1 MNVSEQLLEILRAE
15 GVRHIFGVAGD
26 ALNPLIAALAAQ
38 DDDEHRVRWIKMKH
52 EGNASFAAFAQGELG
67 ENLGVCASTVGP
79 GALHLV
85 NGLYNARKERSPVL
99 AITGQVPV
107 EHLGTN
113 YHQEVDLTRVFED
126 ICAYQAVIRSPEE
139 APRVIL
145 RALRIALNERTVC
158 RVELPADIAEMK
170 AANQEFVHRVFR
182 SRSHVE
188 PHAEALERAVELI
201 EGVDTVGI
209 LAGAGCRHARD
220 EVLALAE
227 YLGAPITHTVRAAD
241 IFDHDAPNVVGLTGL
256 IGNPSGYTAVMESD
270 LLLMLGTDFP
280 YTHFLPHDKPV
291 IQVDIRPANIGN
303 RVPVTLGIHGDVGR
317 VARHLVGQCRARTE
331 GAFADKLN
339 SEFLEWKR
347 KQCESS
353 DGERDFKVMHPQ
365 IVAKSLSDVA
375 SDDAIFVIDTGTSAI
390 WSTNFMNFHGG
401 RRVIG
406 SFNHG
411 SMAVGLPAAIGAQ
424 IQYPGREVWALVG
437 DGAFNMSMHDL
448 STAAEYELP
457 IRIVVLNNAEL
468 GFVKIEMEEAG
479 LAPNYD
485 AIAVDNID
493 FCAYA
498 RLCGGEGVAV
508 TEVSGIRP
516 ALDRAKAAT
525 GPFLVDAHVTGGELS
540 LPPRIEAH
548 QARNFA
554 TSKLREI
561 AGALKGDRRQWEN
574 IKRELDAWMDLR
586 RG

>member
-1 MNVSEQLLEILRAE
+1 MNVSEQLLQILRAE

-26 ALNPLIAALAAQ
+26 ALNPFLSALAAQ
-38 DDDEHRVRWIKMKH
+38 DDDEDKVRWIKMKH

-67 ENLGVCASTVGP
+67 ENIGVCASTVGP

-99 AITGQVPV
+99 AITGQVPI

-113 YHQEVDLTRVFED
+113 YHQEVDLKSVFDD
-126 ICAYQAVIRSPEE
+126 ICAYQAIIRSPEE

-145 RALRIALNERTVC
+145 RALRIAINQRAVC
-158 RVELPADIAEMK
+158 RIELPADIAEMT
-170 AANQEFVHRVFR
+170 AANPEFVHRVFR

-188 PHAEALERAVELI
+188 PTAEALERAVELI
-201 EGVDTVGI
+201 DQAESVGI
-209 LAGAGCRHARD
+209 LAGAGCRDARD
-220 EVLALAE
+220 EVLALGE
-227 YLGAPITHTVRAAD
+227 HLRAPITHTVRAAD

-280 YTHFLPHDKPV
+280 YTSFLPHDKTI
-291 IQVDIRPANIGN
+291 IQVDTRPENIGN
-303 RVPVTLGIHGDVGR
+303 RAPVTLGIHADVKR
-317 VARHLVGQCRARTE
+317 VAGHLSNACKG
-331 GAFADKLN
+331 GSDGDFAEKLN
-339 SEFLEWKR
+339 ADFLAWKQ
-347 KQCESS
+347 KQCENS

-365 IVAKSLSDVA
+365 IVARTLSDIA
-375 SDDAIFVIDTGTSAI
+375 SDDAIFVIDTGTAAI
-390 WSTNFMNFHGG
+390 WSTNFMNFRDG

-424 IQYPGREVWALVG
+424 LQFPEREVWALVG
-437 DGAFNMSMHDL
+437 DGAFNMSLQDL

-479 LAPNYD
+479 LAPNHD
-485 AIAVDNID
+485 AIAIDNID

-498 RLCGGEGVAV
+498 RLCGGDGVAV
-508 TEVSGIRP
+508 NEVSDIRP
-516 ALDRAKAAT
+516 ALEQAK
-525 GPFLVDAHVTGGELS
+525 GSSGLFVVNAHVTSGELS
-540 LPPRIEAH
+540 LPPHITAG
-548 QARNFA
+548 QAANFA

-561 AGALKGDRRQWEN
+561 VGALKGDHRQWEN
-574 IKRELDAWMDLR
+574 IKRELDAWMDIQR
-586 RG
+586 S